1 MPRLEIVP
9 FSDEHL
15 DEAGGL
21 LAARHADHRR
31 SEPLLPARYE
41 APAEAAREL
50 AAAWSREGASGA
62 VGLRDG
68 RIVGYL
74 LAAPRDP
81 AIWGDNVWVEASGQ
95 AVEEAEDVRDLYA
108 VAAAGWVEAGAV
120 RQYVLVPA
128 TAAALLDAWFRLGF
142 GQQQA
147 HAVQEITTVEP
158 RVPDGFEIREPRE
171 QDVEALIAVEFALP
185 THQQSSPVFSGIS
198 LPGEDEMRAEW
209 HSTLA
214 GNNDETV
221 LIGLRDGRP
230 VACWSFAPASSSTHY
245 QGLMQPER
253 ASYLAFA
260 STLPE
265 ARGSGVGLA
274 LTDATL
280 AAAAERGY
288 TAMVTDWRVTNLL
301 ASRFWPKRGFRTA
314 FLRLYRS
321 IP

>member
-21 LAARHADHRR
+21 LAARHVDHRR

-41 APAEAAREL
+41 DPAEASREV
-50 AAAWSREGASGA
+50 AAACSREGASGA
-62 VGLRDG
+62 AALRDG
-68 RIVGYL
+68 RLVGYL
-74 LAAPRDP
+74 IGAPRDP
-81 AIWGDNVWVEASGQ
+81 AIWGDNVWVEAAGH
-95 AVEEAEDVRDLYA
+95 AAEEAELLRDLYA
-108 VAAAGWVEAGAV
+108 AAAEEWFEEGRTRHYA
-120 RQYVLVPA
+120 LVPA
-128 TAAALLDAWFRLGF
+128 TDAGLVDAWFRLGF

-147 HAVQEITTVEP
+147 HALQEITSVEP

-171 QDVEALIAVEFALP
+171 KDVEALIAVELALP
-185 THQQSSPVFSGIS
+185 IHQQSSPVFSGIS

-214 GNNDETV
+214 GNDDETV

-230 VACWSFAPASSSTHY
+230 LACWSFAPASSSTHY

-274 LTDATL
+274 LSDATL

-288 TAMVTDWRVTNLL
+288 SAMVTDWRVTNLL